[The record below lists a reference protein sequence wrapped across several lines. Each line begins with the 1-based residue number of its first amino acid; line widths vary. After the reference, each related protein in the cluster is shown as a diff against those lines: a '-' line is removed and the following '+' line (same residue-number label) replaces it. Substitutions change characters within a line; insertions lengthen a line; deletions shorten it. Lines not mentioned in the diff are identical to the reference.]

1 MTTTVYVLIEAAV
14 GKMDD
19 AAIAISGLPGV
30 ESAERVTGP
39 YDVIATVSGPDLNVV
54 ADVVNGKIHPIDGII
69 RTVTCLALET
79 S

>member
-1 MTTTVYVLIEAAV
+1 MTTTAYVLIEAAV

-39 YDVIATVSGPDLNVV
+39 YDIIAVVSGPDLNAVGDLV
-54 ADVVNGKIHPIDGII
+54 TRRIHSIKGVE
-69 RTVTCLALET
+69 RTVTCLTIGA

>member
-1 MTTTVYVLIEAAV
+1 MTTTAYVLIEAAV

-19 AAIAISGLPGV
+19 ATIAISGLSGV
-30 ESAERVTGP
+30 ESAERVSGP
-39 YDVIATVSGPDLNVV
+39 YDIIAIVSGPDLSVV
-54 ADVVNGKIHPIDGII
+54 ADVINGDIHSLDGII